1 MLFISA
7 KSLILKTSFIQS
19 VLKIVYVLM
28 YQYIQIRGWVKLDFA
43 DMIKMCLKEINR
55 LLLDTSKIYI
65 LNMLNIVLVFPFC
78 DGVAQR
84 EALLQPSTTS
94 FNFNTKE

>member
-1 MLFISA
+1 M
-7 KSLILKTSFIQS
+7 
-19 VLKIVYVLM
+19 VYVLM
-28 YQYIQIRGWVKLDFA
+28 YQYIQIRGWVKLHFA
-43 DMIKMCLKEINR
+43 DMIQMCLKKEINR
-55 LLLDTSKIYI
+55 LLLDTSKICI